1 MRLVATGSKMVKMDR
16 WHIVTSP
23 SGISTPVSFSLN
35 QILRQDLKVNETHP
49 FHKQMAI
56 SWVERAGLF
65 VVVFLLMGFAP
76 ILFSWLKFNQLKLFL
91 STIHF
96 NLLKRKIYLYGVKEI
111 WLYRWDIL
119 PLADSLSQEDLSC
132 ASCWADSIRILSADC
147 ISGASIKTI
156 MEMEDHEK

>member
-1 MRLVATGSKMVKMDR
+1 MRLVVTGSIMVKKDR

-23 SGISTPVSFSLN
+23 SGISTPVSLSLN
-35 QILRQDLKVNETHP
+35 QILRQDLKVTEIHP

-56 SWVERAGLF
+56 SLVCLLLF
-65 VVVFLLMGFAP
+65 FVFLLMGFAP

-96 NLLKRKIYLYGVKEI
+96 NLLKGKICLYGVKEI
-111 WLYRWDIL
+111 WLYRWDTL
-119 PLADSLSQEDLSC
+119 PLAYSLSQEDLSC
-132 ASCWADSIRILSADC
+132 AACWADSIRILSADC

-156 MEMEDHEK
+156 MEIEDHEK